1 MSWDRKGLTD
11 LCDWSKEDY
20 QVFLDMASRYKKSL
34 DSPADRKR
42 DILKGRVLVNLFFEP
57 STRTRVSFEMAEKLL
72 GADVIDWSSSGS
84 SLSKGE
90 TLRDTAWTL
99 KAMGIDGLVVRHGRS
114 GFPLFLKKLLPGV
127 AIINGGDGA
136 RSHPTQALLDL
147 LSATEAVGS
156 LESMP
161 VVIAGDVAHSRVAR
175 SVARAFSTMGAK
187 IIFAGPRSLMPADVE
202 SLGGTYSPDGLSA
215 AKDAGIVY
223 LLRIQKERQ
232 QQEEFFPSQ
241 DEYHRYFGASLESV
255 PAGTFVMHP
264 GPINRGVEIS
274 SAVADGS
281 DSLILD
287 QVRSGVATRMAI
299 LDLCLGGVA

>member
-1 MSWDRKGLTD
+1 MSWERKGLTD
-11 LCDWSKEDY
+11 LCDWSREDY
-20 QVFLDMASRYKKSL
+20 EVFLGLASDYKRSL
-34 DSPADRKR
+34 DSTSGRKK
-42 DILKGRVLVNLFFEP
+42 DILNGRVVVNLFFEP
-57 STRTRVSFEMAEKLL
+57 STRTKVSFEMAEKLL

-99 KAMGIDGLVVRHGRS
+99 KAMGIDGLVVRHGRA
-114 GFPLFLKKLLPGV
+114 GFPLFLQKLLPGV

-147 LSATEAVGS
+147 LSATEALGS
-156 LESMP
+156 LDGVP
-161 VVIAGDVAHSRVAR
+161 VVIAGDVGHSRVAR
-175 SVARAFSTMGAK
+175 SVARAFSTMGAR
-187 IIFAGPRSLMPADVE
+187 ITFAGPKSLMPADVE
-202 SLGGTYSPDGLSA
+202 SLGGVYRPDGLQEV
-215 AKDAGIVY
+215 KDAGIVY

-232 QQEEFFPSQ
+232 QQEEFFPST
-241 DEYHRYFGASLESV
+241 DEYHRYFGASIESI
-255 PAGTFVMHP
+255 PQGTLIMHP

-274 SAVADGS
+274 SAVADGPNN
-281 DSLILD
+281 LILD

>member
-1 MSWDRKGLTD
+1 MSWERKGLPD
-11 LCDWSKEDY
+11 LCDWSRDDY
-20 QVFLDMASRYKKSL
+20 NVFLELASDYKRSL
-34 DSPADRKR
+34 DSSCTRKK
-42 DILKGRVLVNLFFEP
+42 DILKGKVVVNLFFEP

-72 GADVIDWSSSGS
+72 GADVINWSSSAS
-84 SLSKGE
+84 SLCKGE

-99 KAMGIDGLVVRHGRS
+99 KAMGVNALVVRHGS
-114 GFPLFLKKLLPGV
+114 VGFPLLLQKLIPDV

-147 LSATEAVGS
+147 LSATEALGS
-156 LESMP
+156 LDGVPM
-161 VVIAGDVAHSRVAR
+161 VIVGDVAHSRVAR

-202 SLGGTYSPDGLSA
+202 SLGGIYRPDGIEA

-232 QQEEFFPSQ
+232 QHEEFFPSLY
-241 DEYHRYFGASLESV
+241 EYHRSYGASLETV
-255 PAGTFVMHP
+255 PPGTLVMHP

-274 SAVADGS
+274 STIADGPG
-281 DSLILD
+281 SLILD

-299 LDLCLGGVA
+299 LDLCLGGIA